1 MLQVRQLAGIKVG
14 EWATDGPAGPGK
26 GSGVLAFR
34 RGQSGALLAYFR
46 FTRANGGRGAYP
58 IGQLAERGRAGL
70 TLAEARDK
78 AGELATI
85 YLAGHKDIDTY
96 LESRERQERE
106 AAEVAEAERVAK
118 ATAEAA
124 QAALEALTVRE
135 AWDRYVSERTPRWS
149 ALHLR
154 DHRAMAQGG
163 GEDRQRRPEVKTA
176 PGPLAPLM
184 GMRLMDLT
192 PAVVEALANSEAAT
206 RPTRLRLAIRLLKAF
221 LRWCGEDPELKTLV
235 DPSAASTRKIRETAG
250 QGQAKNDNLEK
261 GQLAAWFKA
270 VRGIS
275 NPTISAYLQILLLTG
290 ARREELAGLKWEDV
304 NFLWGS
310 IHLRDKV
317 DEAGRTIPMTYYVG
331 GLLRDLMARNET
343 PPPLPRRLRDTP
355 EEDRPEWKPSPWV
368 FASRTAASGRMV
380 EPSIAHRRAC
390 QVAGLEVT
398 LHGLRRSFGTLSEWV
413 ELPAGVVYQ
422 LMGHK
427 PSATAEKHY
436 RRRPLDLLKVH
447 HQKLEDW
454 ILTEAG
460 IDPLASA
467 TPAPKLRIVA

>member
-1 MLQVRQLAGIKVG
+1 MLQIRQLQGIKVG

-46 FTRANGGRGAYP
+46 FTRSNGSRGAYP

-70 TLAEARDK
+70 TLAEARNK
-78 AGELATI
+78 AGELATL

-96 LESRERQERE
+96 LETRERQERE
-106 AAEVAEAERVAK
+106 AAEAERIAN
-118 ATAEAA
+118 AAAEAA

-135 AWDRYVSERTPRWS
+135 AWDRYVGERATRWS

-154 DHRAMAQGG
+154 DHRAIAQEG
-163 GEDRQRRPEVKTA
+163 GEDRQRRPDVKTA
-176 PGPLAPLM
+176 PGPLAPIM

-192 PAVVEALANSEAAT
+192 PTVVEALANSEAT
-206 RPTRLRLAIRLLKAF
+206 IRPTRLRLAIRLLKAF
-221 LRWCGEDPELKTLV
+221 LRWCGEDPQLKTLV

-250 QGQAKNDNLEK
+250 QGKAKNDNLER
-261 GQLAAWFKA
+261 GQLSAWFKA
-270 VRGIS
+270 VRAIS

-290 ARREELAGLKWEDV
+290 ARREELAGLRWEDV
-304 NFLWGS
+304 NFLWQS

-317 DEAGRTIPMTYYVG
+317 EEAGRSIPMTYYVG
-331 GLLRDLMARNET
+331 GLLRDLKARNET
-343 PPPLPRRLRDTP
+343 SPPLPLRLRDTA
-355 EEDRPEWKPSPWV
+355 EEKRPEWKPSPWV
-368 FASRTAASGRMV
+368 FSSPTAADGRLK

-454 ILTEAG
+454 ILAEAG
-460 IDPLASA
+460 IKPIARA
-467 TPAPKLRIVA
+467 TPAPNLRIVA